1 MCYNSH
7 IDCMKVGNI
16 RMRRLLSVALALL
29 MLLAPCA
36 QAALCVRMD
45 DGAALLD
52 RDGGEIVSP
61 GTHADIVAL
70 GGDLYAACGGDGL
83 YALMDET
90 GALRTDFLYDQLRNA
105 EGLLLAQRDGLWGM
119 LRADGTPLSGFVYSW
134 MQPNGVGGAWAIAG
148 DRSDTE
154 SDALYR
160 VTAGGAALETGLR
173 VHAVG
178 GGTEG
183 MLSVQLPGARRYGYC
198 DATGALAIPAQFDYA
213 GDFTCGLAAV
223 VQNGH
228 YGSVDTSGA
237 WVLEPNYD
245 FLQISPAGFILAAV
259 ELEGVYV
266 FDASG
271 AERARYEGSDVYAAL
286 AGEGYVVSNPDALQ
300 LYDASGALMLET
312 SPDASVTE
320 GIGGQWIVSDGA
332 WGEECVRLLGSE
344 QAYQNLYPLGTV
356 GEDALYA
363 CMTVNVGRYMN
374 DRLGEIQLS
383 TDMDSARYGVVG
395 SDGEVLLEPV
405 YRALYFLEDDRLL
418 ARSDEA
424 WLVVDSG
431 GRVYWQWDAPMQT
444 EATSF

>member
-1 MCYNSH
+1 M
-7 IDCMKVGNI
+7 
-16 RMRRLLSVALALL
+16 RLRRLLCAILLAV
-29 MLLAPCA
+29 MLLAGNA

-52 RDGGEIVSP
+52 RDGGEIVAP
-61 GTHADIVAL
+61 GTHSDIVFL
-70 GGDLYAACGGDGL
+70 GGGLYAAGNEGGL
-83 YALMDET
+83 YALMDAD
-90 GALRTDFLYDQLRNA
+90 GALRTEFLYDQLRC
-105 EGLLLAQRDGLWGM
+105 EGDLLLAQRDGLWGM

-134 MQPNGVGGAWAIAG
+134 MQPNGAGGAWAIAG
-148 DRSDTE
+148 DRSDAE
-154 SDALYR
+154 SDPLYR
-160 VTAGGAALETGLR
+160 VSASGTVSETDLR

-183 MLSVQLPGARRYGYC
+183 MLSVQLPGERRYGYC
-198 DATGALAIPAQFDYA
+198 DAAGELAIPAQFDYA
-213 GDFTCGLAAV
+213 GDFTGGLAAAV
-223 VQNGH
+223 LEGR
-228 YGSVDTSGA
+228 YGAIDMLGA
-237 WVLEPNYD
+237 WVLQQEYD

-266 FDASG
+266 FDGSG
-271 AERARYEGSDVYAAL
+271 AELARYEGNDVYAAL
-286 AGEGYVVSNPDALQ
+286 AGEGYVVSDPDALQ
-300 LYDASGALMLET
+300 LYDASGALLLET
-312 SPDASVTE
+312 SHDASVTE

-332 WGEECVRLLGSE
+332 WGESCVRLLGTDS
-344 QAYQNLYPLGTV
+344 AYQNLYPLGTA

-374 DRLGEIQLS
+374 DKLGEIQLS

-424 WLVVDSG
+424 WLVLDTSG
-431 GRVYWQWDAPMQT
+431 EVYWTWDALMQT

>member
-1 MCYNSH
+1 
-7 IDCMKVGNI
+7 
-16 RMRRLLSVALALL
+16 MRRVLFAILAVAT
-29 MLLAPCA
+29 LLAGNA

-52 RDGGEIVSP
+52 RDGGEIVAP
-61 GTHADIVAL
+61 GTYADIVLL
-70 GGDLYAACGGDGL
+70 GGGLYAACGEDGL

-90 GALRTDFLYDQLRNA
+90 GALYTDYLYAQLRC
-105 EGLLLAQRDGLWGM
+105 EGSLLLAQRDGLWGM

-134 MQPNGVGGAWAIAG
+134 MQPNGAGGAWAIAG
-148 DRSDTE
+148 DRSGAE
-154 SDALYR
+154 SDPLYR
-160 VTAGGAALETGLR
+160 VSATGVEWETGLR

-183 MLSVQLPGARRYGYC
+183 MLSVQLPGERLYGYC
-198 DATGALAIPAQFDYA
+198 DAAGDLAIPAQFDYA
-213 GDFTCGLAAV
+213 GDFNGGLAAAV
-223 VQNGH
+223 LDGR
-228 YGSVDTSGA
+228 YGAIDASGA
-237 WVLEPNYD
+237 WVLQPEYD

-266 FDASG
+266 FDGSG
-271 AERARYEGSDVYAAL
+271 AELARYKGSDVYGAL
-286 AGEGYVVSNPDALQ
+286 VGEGYVVSNPDALQ

-312 SPDASVTE
+312 LHDVSVTE
-320 GIGGQWIVSDGA
+320 GIGGAWIVSEGA
-332 WGEECVRLLGSE
+332 WGESCVRLLGSD
-344 QAYQNLYPLGTV
+344 ASYQNLYPLGTA
-356 GEDALYA
+356 GENALYA

-383 TDMDSARYGVVG
+383 TDMESARYGVVG
-395 SDGEVLLEPV
+395 SDGGLLLEPV

-424 WLVVDSG
+424 WLVLDTSG
-431 GRVYWQWDAPMQT
+431 EVYWTWDALMQT

>member
-1 MCYNSH
+1 MCYNVSRRDGGRATH
-7 IDCMKVGNI
+7 L
-16 RMRRLLSVALALL
+16 RRLLCAI
-29 MLLAPCA
+29 LLAVILLAGNA

-52 RDGGEIVSP
+52 RDGGEIVAP
-61 GTHADIVAL
+61 GTHSDIVSL
-70 GGDLYAACGGDGL
+70 GSGLYAAGNEGGL
-83 YALMDET
+83 YALMDADGT
-90 GALRTDFLYDQLRNA
+90 LRTDFLYDQLRC
-105 EGLLLAQRDGLWGM
+105 EGDLLLAQRDGLWGM

-134 MQPNGVGGAWAIAG
+134 MQPNGTGGAWAIAG
-148 DRSDTE
+148 DRSDAE
-154 SDALYR
+154 SDPLYR
-160 VTAGGAALETGLR
+160 VSASGTVSETGLR

-183 MLSVQLPGARRYGYC
+183 MLSEQLPGERRYGYC
-198 DATGALAIPAQFDYA
+198 DAAGDLVIPAQFDYA
-213 GDFTCGLAAV
+213 GDFTGGLAAAV
-223 VQNGH
+223 LDGR
-228 YGSVDTSGA
+228 YGAIDMSGA
-237 WVLEPNYD
+237 WVLQPEYD

-266 FDASG
+266 FDGSG
-271 AERARYEGSDVYAAL
+271 AELARYEGNDVYAAL
-286 AGEGYVVSNPDALQ
+286 AGEGYVVSDPDALQ
-300 LYDASGALMLET
+300 LYDASGALLLET
-312 SPDASVTE
+312 SHDASVAE
-320 GIGGQWIVSDGA
+320 GIGGQWIVSEGA
-332 WGEECVRLLGSE
+332 WGETCVRLLGTDT
-344 QAYQNLYPLGTV
+344 AYQNLYPLGTA

-374 DRLGEIQLS
+374 DKLGEIQLS

-424 WLVVDSG
+424 WLVLDTSG
-431 GRVYWQWDAPMQT
+431 EVYWTWDAPMQT

>member
-1 MCYNSH
+1 
-7 IDCMKVGNI
+7 
-16 RMRRLLSVALALL
+16 MRKLLSIALAALL
-29 MLLAPCA
+29 MLACSA

-61 GTHADIVAL
+61 GTYPDIVSL
-70 GGDLYAACGGDGL
+70 GGGLYAAGNEGGL
-83 YALMDET
+83 YALMDEG
-90 GALRTDFLYDQLRNA
+90 GALRTDFLYDRLRC
-105 EGLLLAQRDGLWGM
+105 EGDLLLAQRDGLWGM

-134 MQPNGVGGAWAIAG
+134 MQPNGTGGAWAIAG
-148 DRSDTE
+148 DRSDAE
-154 SDALYR
+154 SDPLYR
-160 VTAGGAALETGLR
+160 VSASGTVSETDLR

-183 MLSVQLPGARRYGYC
+183 MLSVQLPGERLYGYC
-198 DATGALAIPAQFDYA
+198 DAAGDLAIPAQFDYA
-213 GDFTCGLAAV
+213 GDFTGGLAAAV
-223 VQNGH
+223 LEGR
-228 YGSVDTSGA
+228 YGAIDMSGA
-237 WVLEPNYD
+237 WVLQQEYD

-266 FDASG
+266 FDGSG
-271 AERARYEGSDVYAAL
+271 AELARYEGNDVYAAL
-286 AGEGYVVSNPDALQ
+286 AGEGYVVSDPDALQ
-300 LYDASGALMLET
+300 LYDASGALLLET

-332 WGEECVRLLGSE
+332 WGESCVRLLGTDS
-344 QAYQNLYPLGTV
+344 AYQNLYPLGTA

-383 TDMDSARYGVVG
+383 TDMDSARYGVV
-395 SDGEVLLEPV
+395 DGDGALLLEPV

-424 WLVVDSG
+424 WLVLDSSG
-431 GRVYWQWDAPMQT
+431 AIYWQWDAPMQT
-444 EATSF
+444 EETSF